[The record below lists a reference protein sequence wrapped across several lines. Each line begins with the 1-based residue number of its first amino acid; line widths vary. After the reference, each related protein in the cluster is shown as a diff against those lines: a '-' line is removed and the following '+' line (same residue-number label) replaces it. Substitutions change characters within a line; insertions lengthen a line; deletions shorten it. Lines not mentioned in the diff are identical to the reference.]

1 MTIAYKLTGNYP
13 AAMRFTR
20 IASRFS
26 LTAVLALLLAM
37 SVFWLISSYHT
48 RLVLQAQA
56 DRLGATVARQAAE
69 LLAEHVQADDRISI
83 NVILEELAADPA
95 VIEVI
100 LFDDQGQRVSAA
112 GAPNANPPIAILTRP
127 ILRGEHYVRTIE
139 FLGTTHGA
147 VSVGLDLGYLR
158 AALNDNLI
166 LIGGATLVM
175 MLFAWLFVAAY
186 SQVTLAF
193 PLNLL
198 SYSLGK
204 MRRGEIVESPDVSG
218 QDELANLTR
227 QYNATANFLTRYT
240 FLDRYDGET
249 EPVDSAAWRSEEISL
264 LVVRMSNYFSLA
276 TAMSRDHALQ
286 LLERYYFFAGQIAR
300 VYNGHISYCHEDEIL
315 ISFDWASAAEE
326 QACYAIYAGQ
336 LFLRLVE
343 HLNTHPKGVRTN
355 ASFTLAAHS
364 GVVPAR
370 LYSPVSGANDSLIG
384 ETPDR
389 ARQICNECPDNNLLI
404 SADCY
409 QLAGADARVNADPF
423 DAESDDAEVLLA
435 LEPPE
440 EHGELLDSQAARL
453 ISTYP
458 NR

>member
-1 MTIAYKLTGNYP
+1 
-13 AAMRFTR
+13 MRFSR

-26 LTAVLALLLAM
+26 LTAALALLFAM
-37 SVFWLISSYHT
+37 CVFWLISSYHT

-69 LLAEHVQADDRISI
+69 SLAEHVQADDRISI

-100 LFDDQGQRVSAA
+100 LFDDRGGRVAAA
-112 GAPNANPPIAILTRP
+112 GAPNASPPIAILTRP

-147 VSVGLDLGYLR
+147 VSVGLDLGYLQ

-166 LIGGATLVM
+166 LLGGATLIM
-175 MLFAWLFVAAY
+175 IALGWFFVSAY
-186 SQVTLAF
+186 CQTMLAF

-218 QDELANLTR
+218 QDELADLAR
-227 QYNATANFLTRYT
+227 QYNATANFLARST
-240 FLDRYDGET
+240 FLDRYEGESA
-249 EPVDSAAWRSEEISL
+249 PVDSAAWRSEEISL

-286 LLERYYFFAGQIAR
+286 SLERYYFFAGQVGRI
-300 VYNGHISYCHEDEIL
+300 YNGRVSYCHEDEIL
-315 ISFDWASAAEE
+315 ISFDQAGAADE
-326 QACYAIYAGQ
+326 QAWYAICAGQ

-355 ASFTLAAHS
+355 AGFTLAAHS

-404 SADCY
+404 SADCH
-409 QLAGADARVNADPF
+409 QLAGGDARVNADPF
-423 DAESDDAEVLLA
+423 DTESDDAEVLLA
-435 LEPPE
+435 LEPPG

-453 ISTYP
+453 ISAYP

>member
-1 MTIAYKLTGNYP
+1 
-13 AAMRFTR
+13 MRFTR

-112 GAPNANPPIAILTRP
+112 GAPNANPPIEIVTRP
-127 ILRGEHYVRTIE
+127 ILRGEYYVRTIE

-315 ISFDWASAAEE
+315 ISFDRASAAEE

>member
-1 MTIAYKLTGNYP
+1 
-13 AAMRFTR
+13 MRFTR

-48 RLVLQAQA
+48 RFVLQAQA

-100 LFDDQGQRVSAA
+100 LFDGQGQRVAAA
-112 GAPNANPPIAILTRP
+112 GAPNANPPIAMLTRP
-127 ILRGEHYVRTIE
+127 ILRGEYYVHTIE

-147 VSVGLDLGYLR
+147 VSVGLDLGYMR

-166 LIGGATLVM
+166 FIGGATLVM
-175 MLFAWLFVAAY
+175 MLFAWLFVSAY

-198 SYSLGK
+198 SYSLDK

-240 FLDRYDGET
+240 FLDRYGGET

-276 TAMSRDHALQ
+276 TAMSREHALQ
-286 LLERYYFFAGQIAR
+286 LLERYYFFAGQVGRI
-300 VYNGHISYCHEDEIL
+300 YNGHISYCHEDEIL
-315 ISFDWASAAEE
+315 ISFDRVSAAEE
-326 QACYAIYAGQ
+326 QAWYAIYAGQ

-409 QLAGADARVNADPF
+409 QLAGGDARVNADPF
-423 DAESDDAEVLLA
+423 DTESDDAEVLLA

-453 ISTYP
+453 ISAYP
-458 NR
+458 DR

>member
-1 MTIAYKLTGNYP
+1 
-13 AAMRFTR
+13 MRFTR
-20 IASRFS
+20 IATRFS
-26 LTAVLALLLAM
+26 LTSVLALLLAM
-37 SVFWLISSYHT
+37 SVLWLIGSYHT

-100 LFDDQGQRVSAA
+100 LFDDQGQRVAAA
-112 GAPNANPPIAILTRP
+112 GAPNASPPIAMLTRP
-127 ILRGEHYVRTIE
+127 ILRGEYYVRTIE
-139 FLGTTHGA
+139 FLETTHGA

-166 LIGGATLVM
+166 FIGGATLIM
-175 MLFAWLFVAAY
+175 ALLAWLFVSAY
-186 SQVTLAF
+186 CQVTLAF

-198 SYSLGK
+198 SYSLSK

-218 QDELANLTR
+218 QDELANLAR
-227 QYNATANFLTRYT
+227 QYNATANFLARYT
-240 FLDRYDGET
+240 FLDRYGGET
-249 EPVDSAAWRSEEISL
+249 GPVDSAAWRSEEISL

-286 LLERYYFFAGQIAR
+286 LLERYYFFAGQVGRI
-300 VYNGHISYCHEDEIL
+300 YNGRISYCHEDEIL
-315 ISFDWASAAEE
+315 ISFDRVSAAEE
-326 QACYAIYAGQ
+326 QAWYAICAGQ

-389 ARQICNECPDNNLLI
+389 ARQICSECPDNNLLI

-409 QLAGADARVNADPF
+409 QLAGGDARVNADPF
-423 DAESDDAEVLLA
+423 DTESDDAEVLLA

-440 EHGELLDSQAARL
+440 EHGELLDSQTARL